1 LNLPLLQPE
10 LTAGVVHE
18 GLELAKR
25 YRIGAATVRA
35 CDIDLAIRTLEG
47 SSVRP
52 AATAS
57 FPHGSSATGVKL
69 YEIRDLLRRGAR
81 EIELVIAIPK
91 LVSREFPYVQTE
103 LLQASEACH
112 KEGAL
117 LKVTLETGLLTDEMK
132 MVACRCAERAEVD
145 VVKTSTGFGPAA
157 TIEDVRLLR
166 KNLPEEVQI
175 EVDAIDTF
183 ERLSEFQ
190 AAGATRFAT
199 SSPAAL
205 LDGLKA
211 PVTE

>member
-1 LNLPLLQPE
+1 MDPQRRPYPATAEELAPALNFPLLQPE
-10 LTAGVVHE
+10 RTAGEVHE

-25 YRIGAATVRA
+25 YKIGCATVRA
-35 CDIDLAIRTLEG
+35 CDIDLALRTLEG

-117 LKVTLETGLLTDEMK
+117 LKV
-132 MVACRCAERAEVD
+132 
-145 VVKTSTGFGPAA
+145 
-157 TIEDVRLLR
+157 
-166 KNLPEEVQI
+166 
-175 EVDAIDTF
+175 
-183 ERLSEFQ
+183 
-190 AAGATRFAT
+190 
-199 SSPAAL
+199 
-205 LDGLKA
+205 
-211 PVTE
+211 